1 MNWMNWAFP
10 LALVLII
17 VVPIAIRAALEMR
30 RRKRRMEA
38 ALVDDCG
45 LCGSEI
51 EHANAVCDTCDWN
64 PELRH
69 APELRSK
76 YEAYRALR
84 RAIEESNAADL
95 QHSRAREIGMLPGG
109 GARAHAADAADQ
121 GFRAEMDAM
130 NAVDQALLAAP
141 ELRARVAGLS
151 DAFEIASRLIP
162 ELRAELL
169 AACRAR

>member
-1 MNWMNWAFP
+1 MDWMNWAFP
-10 LALVLII
+10 LGLGLII
-17 VVPIAIRAALEMR
+17 VGTLAVRGVLEMR
-30 RRKRRMEA
+30 RRERRMAA
-38 ALVDDCG
+38 ALVEDCG
-45 LCGSEI
+45 RCGSEV
-51 EHANAVCDTCDWN
+51 EHANSVCDTCGWN

-84 RAIEESNAADL
+84 RAIDESNAADL
-95 QHSRAREIGMLPGG
+95 QHSRAREIGMLPGA

-121 GFRAEMDAM
+121 GFRAEMDSM

-141 ELRARVAGLS
+141 ELRARVEGLS

-162 ELRAELL
+162 ALRADLL
-169 AACRAR
+169 AASKAR